1 MYYDNMPFNSSN
13 WMNLVEENL
22 LHNFKKLLKHKKDV
36 EDTQPDLKNLEKD
49 KRQETI
55 TKTESSLLESLF
67 VTENRGMSERVIFE
81 EFIKDERFVKDRK
94 FINDETFIKDNKKVD
109 DLKKIKFLW
118 ILNKLI
124 ENNVITISNI
134 VDTIK
139 LIDEDYWY
147 GRNTNVFFCCLLIEK
162 FLSTQGNEIDLSSLE
177 SLVGNKE
184 FTVKLTS
191 INSLD
196 TQRDIRKDIR
206 SAIDILKRRSS
217 TSHDNKP
224 QSPLYGEIFY

>member
-1 MYYDNMPFNSSN
+1 MYYDNMPLSSSN

-22 LHNFKKLLKHKKDV
+22 LPDFKKLLKHKKDV
-36 EDTQPDLKNLEKD
+36 EYTQPNLKNLEKD
-49 KRQETI
+49 KRKETI
-55 TKTESSLLESLF
+55 IKTESSLLKSLF
-67 VTENRGMSERVIFE
+67 ATENRGVSERMIFE
-81 EFIKDERFVKDRK
+81 GFIKDERFIQD
-94 FINDETFIKDNKKVD
+94 KKVD
-109 DLKKIKFLW
+109 ELKKIKFLW

-162 FLSTQGNEIDLSSLE
+162 FLSTQGKEMNLNSLE
-177 SLVGNKE
+177 SLLGSSE
-184 FTVKLTS
+184 FIVKFSS

-217 TSHDNKP
+217 TSHDNKS
-224 QSPLYGEIFY
+224 QSPLYHEIFF